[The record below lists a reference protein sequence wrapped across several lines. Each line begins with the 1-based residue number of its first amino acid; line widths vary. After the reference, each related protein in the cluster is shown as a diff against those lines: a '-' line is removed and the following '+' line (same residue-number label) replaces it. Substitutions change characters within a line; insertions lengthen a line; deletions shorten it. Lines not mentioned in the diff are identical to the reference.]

1 MKKVSLFV
9 TFALLISA
17 ALTLQAAQHQGP
29 GRHMDVEHRLGAM
42 QKQLNLTPDQVDK
55 IRPMLQEE
63 HQKIE
68 ALREQNQ
75 NSGSTDRSSFMSGMH
90 QIRKDSMKRI
100 EAVLTPDQ
108 TTKLHQLQRSRGNL
122 GKTEK

>member
-9 TFALLISA
+9 MVALLISA
-17 ALTLQAAQHQGP
+17 ALTLQAAQRQGP
-29 GRHMDVEHRLGAM
+29 GRHMDVEHRLSAM
-42 QKQLNLTPDQVDK
+42 QKRLNLTSDQVDK
-55 IRPMLQEE
+55 IRPILQEE

-68 ALREQNQ
+68 SLREQNQ
-75 NSGSTDRSSFMSGMH
+75 NAGSTDRSSFMSGMH
-90 QIRKDSMKRI
+90 QIRQDSMKRI

-108 TTKLHQLQRSRGNL
+108 ATKMHQMQRSRGNL